1 MWLLHFVRTRNWTAL
16 AGYLLFVG
24 MMSVGYYYNLTF
36 VQFGLLDLG
45 TRLVGMTREQVATN
59 MTYLALTTTV
69 VAIGVGWTMTRR
81 GWSQRFPV
89 KLRLAFAV
97 VVAQTLLTAVAPFI
111 RSEELFLA
119 WILAASLALGVGV
132 PATFGLT
139 VDLIPVGD
147 RGLAAALVTAG
158 GYFPAAV
165 FSGAWSIERLS
176 AQMVAIMVPGA
187 LALGALALTRLPLA
201 KALTGSLA
209 EQHRRPA
216 FGEGRFVRVDASGE
230 ARISRY
236 LLGLIALMFAIFF
249 IDSLGFL
256 RLADTPFFFEVAWQA
271 PEMLPRLTIGV
282 MHVIAALI
290 AGALYTALGER
301 PLFLWI
307 FGIFAMVH
315 LMGIGTSL
323 GMPILYALAVSL
335 YTVVNFAIWADISTP
350 RTVTRNTA
358 VGVALSGWAATFLST
373 ALSLQLV
380 EMGVSLEAHLQLV
393 DALAM
398 VCFLLVLAF
407 LYFQPAG
414 ERQVTEGLHDRR

>member
-1 MWLLHFVRTRNWTAL
+1 MWLFHFLKTRNWTAL
-16 AGYLLFVG
+16 SGYLLFVG
-24 MMSVGYYYNLTF
+24 MMAVGYYYNLTF

-45 TRLVGMTREQVATN
+45 TRLVGLTREQVAVN

-81 GWSQRFPV
+81 GWSQRFLL

-97 VVAQTLLTAVAPFI
+97 VLVQTLLTAAAPFI
-111 RSEELFLA
+111 RSETLFLA
-119 WILAASLALGVGV
+119 WILAASVALGVGV

-147 RGLAAALVTAG
+147 RGLAAALITAG
-158 GYFPAAV
+158 AYFPAAV
-165 FSGAWSIERLS
+165 FSGVWTIETLS
-176 AQMVAIMVPGA
+176 AQMVTVMIPGA
-187 LALGALALTRLPLA
+187 AALGVLAFLRLPLTTTLIRDLSA
-201 KALTGSLA
+201 
-209 EQHRRPA
+209 QHRRPA
-216 FGEGRFVRVDASGE
+216 FGQGRFVRMGPEGE
-230 ARISRY
+230 GRISRY
-236 LLGLIALMFAIFF
+236 LLGLITLMFAIYF

-271 PEMLPRLTIGV
+271 PDLFPRVTIGV

-290 AGALYTALGER
+290 AGALYTAMGER
-301 PLFLWI
+301 LLFLWI
-307 FGIFAMVH
+307 FGVFAMVH

-350 RTVTRNTA
+350 RTITRNTA

-373 ALSLQLV
+373 ALSLQLA
-380 EMGVSLEAHLQLV
+380 EMGVSLEAHLRLV

-398 VCFLLVLAF
+398 IFFLLVLAL

-414 ERQVTEGLHDRR
+414 ERQVTEG

>member
-1 MWLLHFVRTRNWTAL
+1 MWLAHFLKTRNWTAL
-16 AGYLLFVG
+16 TGYLLFVS
-24 MMSVGYYYNLTF
+24 MMAVGYYYNLTF

-45 TRLVGMTREQVATN
+45 TRLVGMTREGVAIN
-59 MTYLALTTTV
+59 MTYLALVTTV
-69 VAIGVGWTMTRR
+69 VAIGAGWTMTRR
-81 GWSQRFPV
+81 GWSQNFLV

-97 VVAQTLLTAVAPFI
+97 VVAQTLLTVVAPFI

-119 WILAASLALGVGV
+119 WILGASLALGIGV

-158 GYFPAAV
+158 AYFPAAV
-165 FSGAWSIERLS
+165 FSGVWTIETLS
-176 AQMVAIMVPGA
+176 AQMVAVMVPGA
-187 LALGALALTRLPLA
+187 LALGAVAFLRLPLA
-201 KALTGSLA
+201 EAFRGALA

-216 FGEGRFVRVDASGE
+216 FGRGRFVRFDSSAGKTHVSNH
-230 ARISRY
+230 
-236 LLGLIALMFAIFF
+236 LLGLIVLMFAIYF

-256 RLADTPFFFEVAWQA
+256 RLAETPFFFEVAWQA
-271 PEMLPRLTIGV
+271 PELTPRLTIGV
-282 MHVIAALI
+282 MHVLAAFI
-290 AGALYTALGER
+290 AGALYTAMGER
-301 PLFLWI
+301 QLFLWI
-307 FGIFAMVH
+307 FGVFAMVH
-315 LMGIGTSL
+315 LLGIGTSL

-373 ALSLQLV
+373 ALSLQLA
-380 EMGVSLEAHLQLV
+380 EIGVSLETHLRLV

-398 VCFLLVLAF
+398 ICFLLVLAF

-414 ERQVTEGLHDRR
+414 EREAMEG

>member
-1 MWLLHFVRTRNWTAL
+1 MWLFHFLKTRNWTAL
-16 AGYLLFVG
+16 SGYLLFVG
-24 MMSVGYYYNLTF
+24 MMAVGYYYNLTF

-45 TRLVGMTREQVATN
+45 TRLVGLTREQVAVN

-81 GWSQRFPV
+81 GWSQRFLL

-97 VVAQTLLTAVAPFI
+97 VLVQTLLTAAAPFI
-111 RSEELFLA
+111 RSETLFLA
-119 WILAASLALGVGV
+119 WILAASVALGVGV

-147 RGLAAALVTAG
+147 RGLAAALITAG
-158 GYFPAAV
+158 AYFPAAV
-165 FSGAWSIERLS
+165 FSGVWTIETLS
-176 AQMVAIMVPGA
+176 AQMVAVMIPGA
-187 LALGALALTRLPLA
+187 AALGVLAYVRLPLTTT
-201 KALTGSLA
+201 LTRDLSA
-209 EQHRRPA
+209 QHRRPA
-216 FGEGRFVRVDASGE
+216 FGQGRFVRVGPDGE

-236 LLGLIALMFAIFF
+236 LLGLIALMFAIYF

-271 PEMLPRLTIGV
+271 PELFPRVTIGV
-282 MHVIAALI
+282 MHVVAALI
-290 AGALYTALGER
+290 AGALYTAMGER
-301 PLFLWI
+301 LLFLWI
-307 FGIFAMVH
+307 FGVFAMVH

-373 ALSLQLV
+373 ALSLQLA
-380 EMGVSLEAHLQLV
+380 EMGVSLEAHLRLV

-398 VCFLLVLAF
+398 VFFLLVLAL

-414 ERQVTEGLHDRR
+414 ERQVTEG